1 MSNALNV
8 RRVMIQDLDKEGKP
22 IGEPCYGVLAFD
34 EYDSGFNTGFPSIEA
49 LNVAI
54 EEKGCI
60 AHLLQEFE
68 QDADPSKV
76 GTDNFYGYNWKYGDQ
91 DEDDEDDEDLIL
103 DDNKKNVFVDL
114 ERLRNYEDEMFGFAK
129 GQQVQRGEIPKIDN
143 W

>member
-1 MSNALNV
+1 MLVLFVPQRRPQGRFTGEFSMSNALNV
-8 RRVMIQDLDKEGKP
+8 RRVMVQDLDKEGKP

-68 QDADPSKV
+68 QDADPAKV

-91 DEDDEDDEDLIL
+91 EDED
-103 DDNKKNVFVDL
+103 
-114 ERLRNYEDEMFGFAK
+114 EDEEASSEEDEE
-129 GQQVQRGEIPKIDN
+129 VQKDVEKETL
-143 W
+143 